1 MMKEWGN
8 PLFCLCKRLLAAWRL
23 ESDTLRIYGRRQLG
37 KDEIMAGKNKA
48 STVEQVWE
56 IAQPIAQ
63 GLGLE
68 IWDIRFVKEGADW
81 YLRIFIDKEGG
92 VSIDDCEAMSRAVD
106 GPLDE
111 KDPIPQAYIMEVGS
125 PGIERELTR
134 PEHFEKMLGRSVI
147 VKFIR
152 PREGQKELVADL
164 EGFENNEITL
174 RTLEGDVITVAKKE
188 TSSVLLNDF
197 DDEF

>member
-1 MMKEWGN
+1 
-8 PLFCLCKRLLAAWRL
+8 
-23 ESDTLRIYGRRQLG
+23 
-37 KDEIMAGKNKA
+37 
-48 STVEQVWE
+48 
-56 IAQPIAQ
+56 
-63 GLGLE
+63 
-68 IWDIRFVKEGADW
+68 
-81 YLRIFIDKEGG
+81 
-92 VSIDDCEAMSRAVD
+92 
-106 GPLDE
+106 
-111 KDPIPQAYIMEVGS
+111 
-125 PGIERELTR
+125 
-134 PEHFEKMLGRSVI
+134 MLGRSVI